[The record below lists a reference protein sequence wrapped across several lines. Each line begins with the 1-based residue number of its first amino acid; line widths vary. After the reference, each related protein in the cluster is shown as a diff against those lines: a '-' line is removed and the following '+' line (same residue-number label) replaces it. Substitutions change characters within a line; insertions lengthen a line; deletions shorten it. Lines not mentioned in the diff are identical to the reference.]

1 MDGEVRIPIFLDIQ
15 DNDVEK
21 ELSRLH
27 PKLEKLKA
35 NMDAIF
41 KDRSENIKFM
51 DTAKL
56 ALAERQLSKIRDRI
70 QQVTDEERKDA
81 AVANMI
87 ERNIQVYRDF
97 AEQIDIIINK
107 YPSLRKAMEST
118 SDSNTKK
125 NLWSSFTNS
134 KELLQYMDAVQQRAE
149 RVRTMLAEAPKG
161 DTVLDASRDRIQQN
175 LTALQELIK
184 KVGEYQQALAE
195 AETTARRETS
205 AITSLKKSGATEDEV
220 NAQKQVA
227 KAARDANTELEKSS
241 AEATAALK
249 LDIKERISAIQE
261 EEKKFAAMAS
271 RIAQNNRLIDEEKLS
286 GEKDTFRSKAS
297 KKIQLLEATSDA
309 EQDVA
314 DSTNAHASAE
324 NKEAGATKSSTAQ
337 FYYKLRSIKMLGF
350 VVNQAYS
357 AIENFGKKSIQF
369 VKGAISAYVKL
380 ITPIST
386 VRKLME
392 KLSASTKK
400 LSTGFKSTTKA
411 HDGFHMSLKQALLTI
426 LKYGFGI
433 RSLYLLINKMR
444 QAISKGFEQ
453 MAVQFADVNERMSS
467 IVTSMNM
474 IKAALTSVV
483 EPLLTVVAPLLEKI
497 SAVVSDIAYKVA
509 SFIAALTGQ
518 TAVYKAVRVQTDYAA
533 SLDKTAKNA
542 KEAKK
547 QLSGLD
553 KLNVINSDKDNDSN
567 KDKSPTMGWEK
578 VPIDSKMKDWA
589 EKFKDFINRLLAPI
603 KEAWNKMKEFV
614 KASFKYMVGQLLAL
628 GKDVARDFWRVWE
641 EPETEEI
648 FEDIFK
654 IVGDIFLIIG
664 NIAKKLR
671 EAWNYAD
678 NGYRIFKAIRD
689 IIGIIVDGI
698 RQVADYM
705 VVWSDRLTFIPLF
718 TAIADVLTDQVV
730 PAVQKV
736 VDLFVY
742 LTETVLLELVRY
754 VIEELA
760 PIIVR
765 AFGNII
771 EAIGNIAEN
780 IQKALE
786 EGKKGEKIVA
796 KFEGILT
803 IIANG
808 VLKITELIKEWAKN
822 LNFDPFF
829 TSVLNFLDR
838 ITPAIQ
844 FIVDTVVAFFDKVLL
859 PFWKYLI
866 EDGGPKLL
874 DLLGKIFGEKYTDEN
889 GVVWGIDFEHL
900 RQVID
905 ELFPVLEQLLELAW
919 ETFLQIIE
927 DVGKAFDDWVNSDS
941 LDKIVESLKNWVN
954 DANPEDLAKKIEKFV
969 VTVTKLAIEL
979 GVLTKVI
986 MPVITGIMTLAN
998 VFKQT
1003 KLLTL
1008 FKDLITAIGTGGL
1021 SGALSGLVVPIGIV
1035 VGVIATMVGAF
1046 GGVGETIKELK
1057 ERFDQIKES
1066 VTQFAET
1073 IKLQDSLNGL
1083 KSAFDGFKGSLES
1096 LRPVFEFLLDA
1107 ISLIASQFLN
1117 SLLGAIDGIVIA
1129 FTGLITVIK
1138 GVNEIFG
1145 GIITIAKGLVQFF
1158 TGDFKGGIDTIGSGF
1173 EEFNK
1178 GVRDIFGGLLEFI
1191 GGIITGILE
1200 ALNGFAFTSLPDIQK
1215 KIGEFITGVKEFFA
1229 GLKYDLIGDPIIYDI
1244 RDGIIEGFGE
1254 WISQTAKDVGGW
1266 VKDRITDFSNLA
1278 KDVGTSVKDT
1288 TDNVVK
1294 GFGSMKKGVTDKSKE
1309 LIKTAKDKFADLK
1322 RNAKDKL
1329 ASSQFKPFGENAVK
1343 GIESGI
1349 KAFGTVLSAANK
1361 GINDIKQ
1368 RFRGGLAMSVFR
1380 TIGKFIPD
1388 GLKSGIMSGLSSL
1401 LSTVSNMCNQIK
1413 SKAESS
1419 LRIGSPSK
1427 VFKEIGLMV
1436 DKGME
1441 GGIEKGSDDVSDAF
1455 NALVPSEKMFDTF
1468 YDKFIDTMSSVTE
1481 DTTDMF
1487 DVMFAHIEETMQ
1499 KLENMKLMT
1508 TMYNN
1513 LNNLPK
1519 IDTPNVAKGYT
1530 LPSNKAFKSEP
1541 SDVNL
1546 DKLPELMK
1554 QALIDAITETA
1565 DLQTGEETIILNL
1578 DGKKVFETIRN
1589 ENTKF
1594 KKQHG
1599 VSAFG

>member
-1 MDGEVRIPIFLDIQ
+1 MGNNLMGEDSVVLPIDIEVDVKESGDLKKLQAEIEKIKDSAEKSMKRKGKNALPGIDKQSLQ
-15 DNDVEK
+15 DSITQLSRVESTLGSIMTRMSELSKNNLGSTFTEASKDVETYIETIK
-21 ELSRLH
+21 RL
-27 PKLEKLKA
+27 E
-35 NMDAIF
+35 
-41 KDRSENIKFM
+41 
-51 DTAKL
+51 
-56 ALAERQLSKIRDRI
+56 AE
-70 QQVTDEERKDA
+70 
-81 AVANMI
+81 
-87 ERNIQVYRDF
+87 
-97 AEQIDIIINK
+97 
-107 YPSLRKAMEST
+107 LRKAQNEKGGAGKRLSSAKEYEQKALSEIESIKQAAADAGRELT
-118 SDSNTKK
+118 EVENDRIAKLKLESNMRKSQAAEAYADASNHYAATKK
-125 NLWSSFTNS
+125 DL
-134 KELLQYMDAVQQRAE
+134 EAQRE
-149 RVRTMLAEAPKG
+149 GLAYAQSRKQAISEILDSEE
-161 DTVLDASRDRIQQN
+161 DTLDYN
-175 LTALQELIK
+175 
-184 KVGEYQQALAE
+184 
-195 AETTARRETS
+195 
-205 AITSLKKSGATEDEV
+205 
-220 NAQKQVA
+220 KQ
-227 KAARDANTELEKSS
+227 
-241 AEATAALK
+241 
-249 LDIKERISAIQE
+249 
-261 EEKKFAAMAS
+261 
-271 RIAQNNRLIDEEKLS
+271 IDEEVAKTNDQLYRTTELYKQIARSAKDLMEQNGVSVKNVDDSVLS
-286 GEKDTFRSKAS
+286 PSSGDVKEKGIT
-297 KKIQLLEATSDA
+297 LERLSQA
-309 EQDVA
+309 EKNLGDM
-314 DSTNAHASAE
+314 TRKHAAAE
-324 NKEAGATKSSTAQ
+324 EDEAGATRNSAAQ
-337 FYYKLRSIKMLGF
+337 FYYKLRAIKMLGF
-350 VVNQAYS
+350 VVNQAYT

-433 RSLYLLINKMR
+433 RSLFILINKMR
-444 QAISKGFEQ
+444 QAISSGFEQ

-474 IKAALTSVV
+474 IKAALTSIV

-518 TAVYKAVRVQTDYAA
+518 SAVYKAVRVQTDYAA

-614 KASFKYMVGQLLAL
+614 KASFKYMTGQLLAL

-705 VVWSDRLTFIPLF
+705 VVWSDRLTFVPLF

-927 DVGKAFDDWVNSDS
+927 DIGKAFDDWVNSDS

-954 DANPEDLAKKIEKFV
+954 NANPEDLAKKIEKFA
-969 VTVTKLAIEL
+969 VTVTKLAVEL

-986 MPVITGIMTLAN
+986 LPVVTGVMTLVN

-1003 KLLTL
+1003 GLSKIVG
-1008 FKDLITAIGTGGL
+1008 DIATAIGTGGAGGAGTGL
-1021 SGALSGLVVPIGIV
+1021 AGALSGLAIPIAIV
-1035 VGVIATMVGAF
+1035 VGAIALMVGAF

-1066 VTQFAET
+1066 VTQFAEKIG
-1073 IKLQDSLNGL
+1073 IKDTLDNL
-1083 KSAFDGFKGSLES
+1083 KGAFDTLKGSLTE
-1096 LRPVFEFLLDA
+1096 LRPIFEFILDV
-1107 ISLIASQFLN
+1107 LASQLGQAIRTAMGALDGLMLSITGVIDLFSGLLKAGKAVVDFFVSAFSGDISGINKALTDFENGVSLSFL
-1117 SLLGAIDGIVIA
+1117 GIQE
-1129 FTGLITVIK
+1129 TNQGLI
-1138 GVNEIFG
+1138 N
-1145 GIITIAKGLVQFF
+1145 GIA
-1158 TGDFKGGIDTIGSGF
+1158 
-1173 EEFNK
+1173 EA
-1178 GVRDIFGGLLEFI
+1178 I
-1191 GGIITGILE
+1191 GGFVDDDCPKLS
-1200 ALNGFAFTSLPDIQK
+1200 NG
-1215 KIGEFITGVKEFFA
+1215 IGEFTKGVKKDFSD
-1229 GLKYDLIGDPIIYDI
+1229 LRYDLIGDPIIYDI

-1294 GFGSMKKGVTDKSKE
+1294 DFGSMKKGVTDKSKE

-1329 ASSQFKPFGENAVK
+1329 ASSQFKPFGANAVK

-1368 RFRGGLAMSVFR
+1368 RFRTGLNMSTLRSVG
-1380 TIGKFIPD
+1380 TMVIN
-1388 GLKSGIMSGLSSL
+1388 GLKGGMMAALN
-1401 LSTVSNMCNQIK
+1401 STLTAVSNICSRIT
-1413 SKAESS
+1413 SKVKQAFD
-1419 LRIGSPSK
+1419 INSPSK
-1427 VFKEIGLMV
+1427 VFEKIGNQLMSGLVVGV
-1436 DKGME
+1436 DKN
-1441 GGIEKGSDDVSDAF
+1441 SDDVSDSIEDV
-1455 NALVPSEKMFDTF
+1455 VPSEKMFDTF

-1481 DTTDMF
+1481 DTTNMF
-1487 DVMFAHIEETMQ
+1487 DLMFVHIEDTMK
-1499 KLENMKLMT
+1499 KLEDMKLMA
-1508 TMYNN
+1508 TMYDN

-1554 QALIDAITETA
+1554 KALIEAFNETA

-1599 VSAFG
+1599 TSAFV